1 MDRSEAFNSI
11 SHLVG
16 AAAAIAGSAVLVV
29 YAAAE
34 GDGWKVV
41 SFSIYGTTLFLLYL
55 FSTLY
60 HWFRGRAKTVFRILD
75 HQAIYLLIAGTYT
88 PFSLVTLR
96 GGAGWSLF
104 GAIWAA
110 AVSGIVL
117 DAFPQKGRRVLPV
130 FIYVA
135 MGWLALVALNPLLD
149 ALRPGGF
156 AWLLAGGILY
166 TSGVVFF
173 VMSHWY
179 PWAHGAWHLFVLAGS
194 VSHYFAI
201 LLFT

>member
-1 MDRSEAFNSI
+1 MDRYEAFNSI

-16 AAAAIAGSAVLVV
+16 AAAAIGGSAVLVV
-29 YAAAE
+29 HAAAE
-34 GDGWKVV
+34 GDAWKVV
-41 SFSIYGTTLFLLYL
+41 SFSVYGTTLFLLYL

-60 HWFRGRAKTVFRILD
+60 HWLMGRAKSVFRILD

-96 GGAGWSLF
+96 GTVGWYLF

-117 DAFPQKGRRVLPV
+117 DAFPQKGRRILPV
-130 FIYVA
+130 FVYVT
-135 MGWLALVALNPLLD
+135 MGWLALLALQPLL
-149 ALRPGGF
+149 ASLRPGGF

-166 TSGVVFF
+166 TSGVAFF
-173 VMSHWY
+173 ALSHGY
-179 PWAHGAWHLFVLAGS
+179 PWAHGVWHLFVLAGS

-201 LLFT
+201 LFFT